1 MDCLSMFHFQIVH
14 VEGKKNVVAD
24 ALSRKPQV
32 SAMSISYHNELEE
45 MKGQYAEDEDTAR
58 IYDQIVNGQRHEDY
72 TLNSDFLMMHGK
84 LCITKHLRS
93 KVLIECHAPSYAGHR
108 GIDATVLVYLRFL
121 LEQTLILYGAS
132 HLFVLLS
139 SMFSALVSTPTAPH
153 VKGSGVSGVIT
164 FGTPFDACSSFD
176 AAASAQLD
184 SSLFLLTMRGN
195 CSFEAKVRYA
205 QDANFSAV
213 IIYNNESGSS
223 LLTMSGSSEGI
234 SIHAV
239 FVTRETG
246 EALFKYADDSSSKVW
261 IVPSYEN
268 TVWSVMVFSLI
279 SLLAVGAFL
288 ITWYIVRRHRQR
300 RLGGRLSR
308 HDEHFV
314 MSIRI
319 VQAMPSATYR
329 VVGNEKAA
337 QESCVIC
344 QEEYINGEQM
354 RILPCSHR
362 FHCSCVDAWLTMW
375 RAVCP
380 ICKRDARYEFPDL
393 QVSERSPLLSFSSG
407 GGRGSYGTKEAS
419 SSESPPIQI
428 PPSYP
433 DSQMGFLDLPSCSK
447 GTAASCSRFI
457 PSSLSNSLLFRRS
470 SALDGS
476 LEAFRASPYFTPP
489 SLSQNTSPLLPGSYA
504 APYLLDCS
512 PVVGS
517 PSSFSSGPRNTW
529 SKSFLNP
536 GKVSRA
542 SSAAGSFSPH
552 SCGSRNVS

>member
-1 MDCLSMFHFQIVH
+1 MVKRAIDRMRTGKAYDRDGLVAEHFIHARDMLVELLAVLFNRVMCEGLLETWRLSTIVPIFKAGDSSKPRNYH
-14 VEGKKNVVAD
+14 TIMVGHTLARLSRDKKEDKTDAQDSKKGKEKANVASSVIIEELSDVEDILCVTMSADDTHDYDASLNVHTQEMSITKGDLIDALLTAND
-24 ALSRKPQV
+24 ALSQTW
-32 SAMSISYHNELEE
+32 I
-45 MKGQYAEDEDTAR
+45 
-58 IYDQIVNGQRHEDY
+58 
-72 TLNSDFLMMHGK
+72 
-84 LCITKHLRS
+84 
-93 KVLIECHAPSYAGHR
+93 
-108 GIDATVLVYLRFL
+108 IDSV
-121 LEQTLILYGAS
+121 
-132 HLFVLLS
+132 
-139 SMFSALVSTPTAPH
+139 
-153 VKGSGVSGVIT
+153 
-164 FGTPFDACSSFD
+164 
-176 AAASAQLD
+176 
-184 SSLFLLTMRGN
+184 
-195 CSFEAKVRYA
+195 
-205 QDANFSAV
+205 
-213 IIYNNESGSS
+213 
-223 LLTMSGSSEGI
+223 SGSSEGI

-246 EALFKYADDSSSKVW
+246 EALSKYADDSRSKVW
-261 IVPSYEN
+261 IVPSFEN

-288 ITWYIVRRHRQR
+288 VTWYIVRRHRQR
-300 RLGGRLSR
+300 RLGGRLLR
-308 HDEHFV
+308 HDEHCV

-407 GGRGSYGTKEAS
+407 GGRGSYGTKEES
-419 SSESPPIQI
+419 SSGSPPIQI

-433 DSQMGFLDLPSCSK
+433 DSQMGFLDIPSCSK